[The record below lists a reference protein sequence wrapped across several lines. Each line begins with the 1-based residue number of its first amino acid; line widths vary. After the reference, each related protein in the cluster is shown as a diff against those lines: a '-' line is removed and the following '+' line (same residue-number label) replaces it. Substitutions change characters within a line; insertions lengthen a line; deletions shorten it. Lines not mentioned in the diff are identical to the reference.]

1 MIKEEFELLRA
12 AFQLLSKQDKSH
24 YVLNIH
30 SQIVNLDADCECDGL
45 SLQEQI
51 KDFLE
56 CNDIDPYMYDNDEV
70 NC

>member
-1 MIKEEFELLRA
+1 MEEHYELLRA
-12 AFQLLSKQDKSH
+12 CYQLLKKQGQTC

-30 SQIVNLDADCECDGL
+30 SQIVSLDEEVECDGL

-56 CNDIDPYMYDNDEV
+56 CNDIDPDKFDNGEV
-70 NC
+70 NV